1 MRVKVEFE
9 DKSAFTAEE
18 AEKAY
23 KLSFGKDA
31 QVEILP
37 HNNTPEA
44 HLYFA
49 LQSMITLDQLENFY
63 EYFPHG
69 YPDKLDVLKKQ
80 TLSKV
85 SQILDQVI
93 QDNESRIME

>member
-37 HNNTPEA
+37 HNNTQEA
-44 HLYFA
+44 YLYFA
-49 LQSMITLDQLENFY
+49 LQSMITMDQLEDFY
-63 EYFPHG
+63 EFFPHG
-69 YPDKLDVLKKQ
+69 YPDRIDALKER
-80 TLSKV
+80 TLEKV
-85 SQILDQVI
+85 SLILDQVI